1 MTFNEFKKLYENTW
15 NNSTAENPNTDFNDN
30 FKSFDMRRTNKVL
43 SDSALYVIWYLN
55 ENGYTSYLTT
65 NNTSKT
71 EWTITKEDTI
81 DTFTLTSTNQ
91 NPKKCNIK
99 EYVKLFEKS
108 FAMKQELEKLRKMKV
123 ETENG

>member
-1 MTFNEFKKLYENTW
+1 MKFNEFKELYETTW
-15 NNSTAENPNTDFNDN
+15 NNSSSDNPNAEFNDN
-30 FKSFDMRRTNKVL
+30 FKSFNIRKTNKVL
-43 SDSALYVIWYLN
+43 SDSALYTIWYLN

-71 EWTITKEDTI
+71 EWTVTKDDTI

-99 EYVKLFEKS
+99 EYMKLFEKS
-108 FAMKQELEKLRKMKV
+108 FAMKQEIEKLRRMKV
-123 ETENG
+123 EKENV

>member
-1 MTFNEFKKLYENTW
+1 MNFNEFKKLYEKTW
-15 NNSTAENPNTDFNDN
+15 NNSKAENPNAEFNDN
-30 FKSFDMRRTNKVL
+30 FKSFNIRRTNKVL

-55 ENGYTSYLTT
+55 ENSYTSYLTT

-71 EWTITKEDTI
+71 EWTVTKDDTI
-81 DTFTLTSTNQ
+81 DTFTLTTTNQ

-108 FAMKQELEKLRKMKV
+108 FAMKQELEKLRKMKA
-123 ETENG
+123 EKENM

>member
-1 MTFNEFKKLYENTW
+1 MTFKEFKKLYDQIW
-15 NNSTAENPNTDFNDN
+15 NDSTADNPNVEFNDN

-43 SDSALYVIWYLN
+43 SDSALYTIWYLN

-71 EWTITKEDTI
+71 EWTVTKDDTT
-81 DTFTLTSTNQ
+81 DTFTLTATNQ
-91 NPKKCNIK
+91 NPKKCKIK

-108 FAMKQELEKLRKMKV
+108 FAMKQELEKLRRMKA
-123 ETENG
+123 EKEE

>member
-1 MTFNEFKKLYENTW
+1 MTFNEFKKLYDKIW
-15 NNSTAENPNTDFNDN
+15 NDSTADNPNVEFNNN

-43 SDSALYVIWYLN
+43 SDSALYTIWYFN

-71 EWTITKEDTI
+71 EWTVTKNNTTDI
-81 DTFTLTSTNQ
+81 FTLTATNQ

-108 FAMKQELEKLRKMKV
+108 FAMKQELEKLRRMKA
-123 ETENG
+123 EKGE